1 MPAGITAQY
10 GFLYQRYAFIRMA
23 LDNAGMD
30 KFFVYEGIDDI
41 DITEE
46 ARISAIRQYNNQF
59 VQVKSGTVTRDCWA
73 KVIGNW
79 LLIDDEA
86 QTYKIVLENALT
98 FDFRADDVIRGIV
111 NYFKEGVK
119 SKSSSISNKVYKKYL
134 ETEDETALKK
144 RITEM
149 LDRISLEVC
158 SMEEVQSSIFKTFK
172 EIYCSD
178 IVIYE
183 MAKTCRCERFIE
195 YINARIDKY
204 IQKKRS
210 FTLRYVE
217 FMDVINAVTLEISD
231 EKYTVDIGEMKKQ
244 KRTVAE
250 QLVNSDNLREV
261 RQLRMVNPDKNFVV
275 KELVKELLYRDL
287 RDVYASSN
295 GTLISNTEET
305 AYSNFEDVKYSLQ
318 EEAEPRQLFS
328 ETIKKD
334 IPLNIV
340 DNSPLYRNGCYVYL
354 TREET
359 DESRKISWGEDDE

>member
-10 GFLYQRYAFIRMA
+10 GFLYQRYAFIKMA

-46 ARISAIRQYNNQF
+46 SRITAIKQYNNQF

-79 LLIDDEA
+79 LLIDDEV
-86 QTYKIVLENALT
+86 QTYRIVLENALT
-98 FDFRADDVIRGIV
+98 FDFRADDVISGV
-111 NYFKEGVK
+111 LDYFEEGVGNK
-119 SKSSSISNKVYKKYL
+119 STSISNKVYKKFL
-134 ETEDETALKK
+134 ETEDKTALNK

-158 SMEEVQSSIFKTFK
+158 SMEEIQSSIFKTFQ

-183 MAKTCRCERFIE
+183 MAKICRCERFIE
-195 YINARIDKY
+195 YINAKIDEA
-204 IQKKRS
+204 IQRKKS
-210 FTLRYVE
+210 FTLRYVD
-217 FMDVINAVTLEISD
+217 FMNVINTVTIEISD
-231 EKYTVDIGEMKKQ
+231 KKYTVGIGEIKKR
-244 KRTVAE
+244 KMTDAE
-250 QLVNSDNLREV
+250 QLVNNDELREV
-261 RQLRMVNPDKNFVV
+261 RQLRMVNPNSNFIVNELI
-275 KELVKELLYRDL
+275 KEFLYRDF
-287 RDVYASSN
+287 RGVYALSN
-295 GTLISNTEET
+295 DTLISNIEET
-305 AYSNFEDVKYSLQ
+305 AYSNFEDVKYSLP

-328 ETIKKD
+328 ETVNKD

-340 DNSPLYRNGCYVYL
+340 NNSPLYRNGCYVYL

>member
-10 GFLYQRYAFIRMA
+10 GFLYQRYAFIKMV

-46 ARISAIRQYNNQF
+46 SRISAIRQYNNQF

-98 FDFRADDVIRGIV
+98 FDFRADDVISGVV

-119 SKSSSISNKVYKKYL
+119 NKFSSISNKVYKKFL
-134 ETEDETALKK
+134 ETEDKTALQK

-172 EIYCSD
+172 EFYCSD
-178 IVIYE
+178 ITIYE

-195 YINARIDKY
+195 YINARIDKD
-204 IQKKRS
+204 IQKKKS
-210 FTLRYVE
+210 FTIRYVE
-217 FMDVINAVTLEISD
+217 FMDVINTVTLEISD
-231 EKYTVDIGEMKKQ
+231 KKYTVDIGEIRKRKK
-244 KRTVAE
+244 TDAE
-250 QLVNSDNLREV
+250 QLVNNDKLREV
-261 RQLRMVNPDKNFVV
+261 RQLRIVNPKSNFIVNELI
-275 KELVKELLYRDL
+275 KEFLYRDL
-287 RDVYASSN
+287 RDVYAPIY
-295 GTLISNTEET
+295 GTLISNIEET
-305 AYSNFEDVKYSLQ
+305 AYSNFEDVKYSLP

-334 IPLNIV
+334 IPLSIV
-340 DNSPLYRNGCYVYL
+340 DNSSLYRNGCYVYL